1 MTRKQA
7 VLAYLQA
14 HPNQWVAGM
23 ELMNAEVGGTR
34 AGARIMELRQEGYEI
49 ERRSSERS
57 AVHEYRLVVPD
68 VAPGQIAWLEAV

>member
-14 HPNQWVAGM
+14 RPNQWVAGM

-34 AGARIMELRQEGYEI
+34 AGGRIHELRQEGYEI

-68 VAPGQIAWLEAV
+68 VAPGQLAWTA